1 MKAITGVAA
10 TRLLSALGKQ
20 GCLGATCASVFAMI
34 AVGQFPAELDGAI
47 EDQLPSGN
55 CGVFQ

>member
-1 MKAITGVAA
+1 V
-10 TRLLSALGKQ
+10 SA
-20 GCLGATCASVFAMI
+20 MM

-55 CGVFQ
+55 